1 MSENNDSHDDGHH
14 INYRGIYFA
23 LLILFLISVAG
34 PEVGERLGLPWITL
48 VTAFGI
54 ALVKARLVI
63 NNFMHLAWE
72 KRIMK
77 WVLATSVILMF
88 LMVAGVAPDVMNH
101 EGNNWENLAAK
112 EAVQRG
118 LAEAAGYP
126 DGEGEAEGEAEL
138 VVAAAGF
145 SAATS
150 YGQICATCH
159 GAGGAGDGIAGA
171 ALDPAPAN
179 FTDPAFWNDP
189 IRTDNLR
196 ERVLTVI
203 RDGGPAIGVSAL
215 MAPWGALYTD
225 DQLEEMVDFV
235 MSFRPDE

>member
-1 MSENNDSHDDGHH
+1 M
-14 INYRGIYFA
+14 
-23 LLILFLISVAG
+23 
-34 PEVGERLGLPWITL
+34 
-48 VTAFGI
+48 
-54 ALVKARLVI
+54 AR
-63 NNFMHLAWE
+63 
-72 KRIMK
+72 R
-77 WVLATSVILMF
+77 
-88 LMVAGVAPDVMNH
+88 
-101 EGNNWENLAAK
+101 
-112 EAVQRG
+112 
-118 LAEAAGYP
+118 
-126 DGEGEAEGEAEL
+126 EAEGEAEL
-138 VVAAAGF
+138 VVVEAAGF
-145 SAATS
+145 SAAHVVH
-150 YGQICATCH
+150 GQIVRGTCH